1 MSRAFF
7 AVLSLSLVGAA
18 LAGCGEAAHIRPHLA
33 RHREYDPGEYG
44 DAATAASS
52 GSLWLGTSRGLF
64 VDFRASQVGD
74 MVQVRIDENP
84 RAMGDASTETAR
96 AGSYSLGADGLMGL
110 TAALATAYPGL
121 DPTEMLGLVSS
132 SSFEGGGAVSRTSRI
147 TASIAVRV
155 RDVLPNGDLFVEGT
169 KILMINDEELHIYL
183 SGVIRPQDIAEDD
196 SISSTRLAD
205 AEIEITGRGDLTDA
219 QRRGWLAE
227 ILDEITPF

>member
-1 MSRAFF
+1 MIRV
-7 AVLSLSLVGAA
+7 VLPAATAA
-18 LAGCGEAAHIRPHLA
+18 LVLAAGCSDAAHIRPHLA

-44 DAATAASS
+44 AAAEPASS
-52 GSLWLGTSRGLF
+52 GSMWLGSSRGLF
-64 VDFRASQVGD
+64 GDFRAAQVGD
-74 MVQVRIDENP
+74 MVTVNIDENP
-84 RAMGDASTETAR
+84 RAAGDASTETAR
-96 AGSYSLGADGLMGL
+96 EGSYSLGAEGLMGL
-110 TAALATAYPGL
+110 TAALARAYPDLNTG
-121 DPTEMLGLVSS
+121 EMLGLVSS
-132 SSFEGGGAVSRTSRI
+132 SSFEGGGSVSRTSRI

-155 RDVLPNGDLFVEGT
+155 RDVLPNGDMFIEGT

-196 SISSTRLAD
+196 SISSQRIAD